1 MGVAIR
7 DILTE
12 YRARVSWEE
21 LAGVAAVDAYNALY
35 QFLTIIR
42 QPDGTPLMD
51 SEGRITSHFSG
62 ILFRNANFLEKGIRP
77 VYVFDGSPPQLKE
90 ETVEARHA
98 ARDEAQR
105 AWDEAVKRGDT
116 EEAYKQARSASRITH
131 SVLESSQ
138 RLLSLLGIPWL
149 TAPSEGEAQAAHM
162 AWSGDADHV
171 VSQDYDA
178 LLFGAPVLARNLAL
192 SGKRR
197 VRGRTVA
204 VYPERLRLAD
214 ILAGLG
220 IDRQELV
227 QIGIL
232 VGTDFNE
239 GVRGVGPK
247 KALKIVREG
256 GFFETIAENQPSFDP
271 DPIIQFFMDPPVT
284 DDYRIS
290 FTPPDREKTREM
302 LCEEYDFSADRVDA
316 ALARME
322 TTAEQETLDRWF

>member
-21 LAGVAAVDAYNALY
+21 LAGVAAVDGYNALY

-51 SEGRITSHFSG
+51 GEGRITSHLSG

-77 VYVFDGSPPQLKE
+77 VYVFDGKPPQFKE

-98 ARDEAQR
+98 ARDEAQK

-116 EEAYKQARSASRITH
+116 EEAYKQARSASRITPF
-131 SVLESSQ
+131 VLESSQ

-149 TAPSEGEAQAAHM
+149 VAPSEGEAQAAHM
-162 AWSGDADHV
+162 AYSGKCEYV

-178 LLFGAPVLARNLAL
+178 LLFGAPVLARNLTI

-214 ILAGLG
+214 VRAGLG
-220 IDRQELV
+220 IDREGLV
-227 QIGIL
+227 KIGIL

-239 GVRGVGPK
+239 GIRGVGPK

-256 GFFETIAENQPSFDP
+256 RFFETIAENKPSLDP
-271 DPIIQFFMDPPVT
+271 DPIIQFFMNPPVS
-284 DDYRIS
+284 DDYRIQFGS
-290 FTPPDREKTREM
+290 PDRERTRQM
-302 LCEEYDFSADRVDA
+302 LCEEFDFSGERVDG